1 MTEESAA
8 DWWEA
13 VVVGGGMAGLSAAIY
28 LARSRRR
35 TLIVDSG
42 HSMAKWEP
50 LAENYL
56 GFPDG
61 IGGPALLERGR
72 EQARRFGAERT
83 EDDIRDIC
91 LEAPGHFRLT
101 GQRSTY
107 HAARVLLATGLTH
120 LLPEIPGAK
129 ACLGRSLF
137 FCKDCDAF
145 RVQGRP
151 VAVLGSRDE
160 AARYA
165 LGMLAFSPSVGIATN
180 GEKPAWGPFLQDR
193 LEEYH
198 VPIWPDPLAEIL
210 HHEGQVRAMVW
221 SSHRR
226 LDVDALFVT
235 RGDVFHTRLAE
246 CVGAKEDEEGQ
257 LMVDADMRTSVP
269 GLYAAGC
276 VTPANCQMIIAAG
289 QGATAGQAINR
300 DLFEEQLVRHT
311 LPRFAGAGV
320 S

>member
-1 MTEESAA
+1 
-8 DWWEA
+8 
-13 VVVGGGMAGLSAAIY
+13 MAGLSAAVY

-42 HSMAKWEP
+42 RSMAKWEP
-50 LAENYL
+50 LVENYL
-56 GFPDG
+56 GFPEG
-61 IGGPALLERGR
+61 VGGPALLERSR
-72 EQARRFGAERT
+72 AQARRFGAERA
-83 EDDIRDIC
+83 EDDIGDIRM
-91 LEAPGHFRLT
+91 EGPGRFHLV

-120 LLPEIPGAK
+120 LLPDIPGAK
-129 ACLGRSLF
+129 ACLGRSVF

-151 VAVLGSRDE
+151 VAVLGSRNE

-165 LGMLAFSPSVGIATN
+165 LAMLAFSPSVGIATN
-180 GEKPAWGPFLQDR
+180 GEEPAWNPFLQDR
-193 LEEYH
+193 LQEYG
-198 VPIWPDPLAEIL
+198 VRVWPDPVVEIV
-210 HHEGQVRAMVW
+210 HDRGQMRAISW
-221 SSHRR
+221 PSDRR
-226 LDVDALFVT
+226 WELEAMFVT

-246 CVGAKEDEEGQ
+246 CLGAKEDEDGQ
-257 LMVDADMRTSVP
+257 LMVDAEMRTTVP

-300 DLFEEQLVRHT
+300 DLFEEHLARHT
-311 LPRFAGAGV
+311 LPRFVTAPRGAGM
-320 S
+320 